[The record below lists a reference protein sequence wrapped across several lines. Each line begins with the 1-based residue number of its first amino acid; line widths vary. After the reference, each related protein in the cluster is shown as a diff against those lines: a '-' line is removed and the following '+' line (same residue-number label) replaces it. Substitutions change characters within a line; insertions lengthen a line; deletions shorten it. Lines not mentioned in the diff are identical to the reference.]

1 LGHKYRVVI
10 IKLMGFLH
18 KIYARTSTELVRKAI
33 VANDRHNFESQ
44 TDIYQEEEKADLM
57 NFLKNL
63 R

>member
-1 LGHKYRVVI
+1 
-10 IKLMGFLH
+10 MDFLH